1 MVNSIIHIL
10 DSFWKFV
17 ELHWDII
24 FRKLIYQKGK
34 SKMFKQRI
42 LVSLSSR
49 KWENIG
55 SYILSLRSRMR
66 RFFTWS
72 YSFPSYI
79 LVIFL
84 LLSKQTILTIYCI
97 SVCVNITLFALL
109 SLLIRPKKK
118 KLSKSSNFSE
128 SWNLRKEHWF
138 VKTHVQRK
146 KCPKL
151 SKEYTRWSIH
161 KIMRFLKS
169 LK

>member
-1 MVNSIIHIL
+1 MLNFIGIQYLENWYIKKANRRCSN
-10 DSFWKFV
+10 
-17 ELHWDII
+17 
-24 FRKLIYQKGK
+24 KGFLWASAHENEK
-34 SKMFKQRI
+34 I
-42 LVSLSSR
+42 LVLISYRSDPG
-49 KWENIG
+49 WEDFLREV
-55 SYILSLRSRMR
+55 ILFRL
-66 RFFTWS
+66 TC
-72 YSFPSYI
+72 I